1 MEAAAAAEAVTA
13 ATAATAAQM
22 APSSDGDGG
31 CQRETAESGRWTAA
45 MLATMQAPTVVEVQW
60 RALAVAVAQVGPQ
73 IKNPR
78 TETLNQ
84 KLLILQRQTLNRE
97 SLTLNPEP

>member
-1 MEAAAAAEAVTA
+1 MEAAAAAKAATVATA
-13 ATAATAAQM
+13 AAAATLATAAQM
-22 APSSDGDGG
+22 APSSDGDAG

-45 MLATMQAPTVVEVQW
+45 MLATTQAPTVVEVQW

-73 IKNPR
+73 TKNPQ

-84 KLLILQRQTLNRE
+84 KPLVLQRQTLN
-97 SLTLNPEP
+97 PEL